1 MVSPNERALRLR
13 AERLPE
19 FALSQSTRKLI
30 GAIALLV
37 FVGFY
42 CLLVMALATSRL
54 AEMTGFVQLLFY
66 AGAGLLWVPPAALI
80 IRWME
85 KRPPAPAAPAASR
98 EGGR

>member
-1 MVSPNERALRLR
+1 M
-13 AERLPE
+13 
-19 FALSQSTRKLI
+19 SQSTRKLI
-30 GAIALLV
+30 GAIALLL

-54 AEMTGFVQLLFY
+54 AEMGGFVELLFY

-85 KRPPAPAAPAASR
+85 KQAPAPAATGASR